1 MDALTGPESLADL
14 ADLADLVD
22 LVLISSISI
31 RPRLQRAAQ
40 VVSTGLR
47 NS

>member
-14 ADLADLVD
+14 DDLVD
-22 LVLISSISI
+22 LVPTSSISI

-40 VVSTGLR
+40 AVSTGLR
-47 NS
+47 NSQM